1 MSSGSVDGEEIL
13 FDSVKGIG
21 YVLLNRPK
29 ALNALTHNMCV
40 RLDERLQAW
49 AAAPDI
55 KAVVIEGAGEKAFC
69 AGGDIR
75 VVHDSGKGDGVE
87 ARRFFAD
94 EYVMNARLAHFPKPY
109 IALLDGI
116 VMGGGVGVSVHGSH
130 RIVTERTLFAMPETG
145 IGLIPD
151 VGGSYFMPR
160 LPGELGMYFG
170 LTGVRLKAADTLYAE
185 IGTHFVP
192 SGKLP
197 GLKKALQDADI
208 GNVKDVDAVLAQFT
222 ADPGEPT
229 LPEIRTKID
238 RIFSAGSVEE
248 IIARLTDD
256 GSEWAIKTRDGLLTK
271 SPTSCKLTF
280 RQLREGAKLDFN
292 DGMRMEYR
300 IVCRIMDGHDFFEG
314 VRAVLIDKDHAPKW
328 KPARLEDVSDAE
340 IAKYFEPLGENE
352 LKL

>member
-1 MSSGSVDGEEIL
+1 MTDDAEIL

-21 YVLLNRPK
+21 YVILNRPK

-49 AAAPDI
+49 GAASDI
-55 KAVVIEGAGEKAFC
+55 KAVIIEGAGEKAFC

-75 VVHDSGKGDGVE
+75 VVHESGKGDGVE

-94 EYVMNARLAHFPKPY
+94 EYIMNARLAHFPKPY

-130 RIVTERTLFAMPETG
+130 RIVTERTLFAMPETA

-160 LPGELGMYFG
+160 LPGELGMYLG
-170 LTGVRLKAADTLYAE
+170 LTGARLKAADTLYAQ
-185 IGTHFVP
+185 IGTHYVP
-192 SGKLP
+192 SDKISA
-197 GLKKALQDADI
+197 LKVALQDAAI
-208 GNVKDVDAVLAQFT
+208 KNGKDVDAILGKFT
-222 ADPGEPT
+222 ADAGAAT
-229 LPEIRTKID
+229 LPDIRAKVD
-238 RIFSAGSVEE
+238 QIFAAATVED
-248 IIARLTDD
+248 IIIGLTDD
-256 GSEWAIKTRDGLLTK
+256 GSEWAIKARDGLLTK

-300 IVCRIMDGHDFFEG
+300 IVCHIMQGHDFFEG

-328 KPARLEDVSDAE
+328 QPARLEDVSDAD
-340 IAKYFEPLGENE
+340 IAKYFEPLGEDE